1 MQDVIS
7 AQQDRGGRGGR
18 GGSQSGGRGQGAG
31 GRGAGDR
38 GIGRGPGAPSAGRGA
53 SVPRSAAAAPQQSH
67 QSTARVPV
75 TEQSA
80 VTASAA
86 PLAVS
91 AAPSAPISSGGSS
104 GWGSGG
110 TTLAEK
116 LKQAEI
122 QKLSPPV
129 VIHQEVVEESEVT
142 SRLHLFHDEPLPCSY
157 FHHHLFSTG
166 PSR

>member
-1 MQDVIS
+1 MQTQDVIS

-38 GIGRGPGAPSAGRGA
+38 GIGRGLGASSAGRGA
-53 SVPRSAAAAPQQSH
+53 SAPRSAAPAPQLNH
-67 QSTARVPV
+67 QSTARAALP
-75 TEQSA
+75 EQSA
-80 VTASAA
+80 VTGSVA

-91 AAPSAPISSGGSS
+91 AAPSAPIVSGGSS

-122 QKLSPPV
+122 QKLAPRPAAQ
-129 VIHQEVVEESEVT
+129 QEIVEESEVT
-142 SRLHLFHDEPLPCSY
+142 RAF
-157 FHHHLFSTG
+157 T
-166 PSR
+166 